1 MFDISNTV
9 SRKAIKAVE
18 NGIVSFCKF
27 LSANDTSLTGGHQC
41 GIYIP
46 KPSVPL
52 IFDKQFEKG
61 DNVTR
66 NVIIKWQDD
75 FSTESA
81 FKYYGRGTRNEYR
94 ITKFGKG
101 FDLLRPDKTGSLLV
115 LVKQSQDDYAGFVLE
130 YEDEINEFLDYFAM
144 TPADTGKLIDIHN
157 IGVMSEA
164 DEKRKK
170 QQMLIMEFIYSLNRT
185 FPSANE
191 MSAKAREIQGIV
203 YNHNEYIVCDPDS
216 KLIAWLDTEYSIFKN
231 LEEAHYGELIRKG
244 FSDMQTFLELA
255 NSVLNRR
262 KSRAGKSLEF
272 HLEALFNG
280 NNLQYESQAITEVK
294 KKPDFLF
301 PSAEAYHD
309 RSFPTEKLV
318 VLGAKTTCKDRWRQ
332 VITEADRIDTKYLC
346 TLQQGIS
353 ANQLEEMKAENVVL
367 VVPEEYIC
375 TYPKEY
381 RGEILTIK
389 NFIDYV
395 TALQKDS

>member
-1 MFDISNTV
+1 MLDISDTV
-9 SRKAIKAVE
+9 SRKAIKA
-18 NGIVSFCKF
+18 GIVSFCKF

-61 DNVTR
+61 DNITR

-75 FSTESA
+75 FFTESA

-115 LVKQSQDDYAGFVLE
+115 LVKQTHEDYAGFVLE
-130 YEDEINEFLDYFAM
+130 YEDDINEFLDYFAM
-144 TPADTGKLIDIHN
+144 TPADTGKLIDIN
-157 IGVMSEA
+157 NLSIISES

-170 QQMLIMEFIYSLNRT
+170 QQMLIMQFIYSLHKK
-185 FPSANE
+185 FPSSSE
-191 MSAKAREIQGIV
+191 MSFKAREIQGMV
-203 YNHNEYIVCDPDS
+203 YNHNEYIISNPDS

-231 LEEAHYGELIRKG
+231 LEEAYYGEIIRNG

-272 HLEALFNG
+272 HLEALFTG
-280 NNLQYESQAITEVK
+280 NNLQYDSQARTELK

-301 PSAEAYHD
+301 PGAYAYHD
-309 RSFPTEKLV
+309 MSFPAEKLV

-332 VITEADRIDTKYLC
+332 VVTEADRISTKYLC

-353 ANQLEEMKAENVVL
+353 ANQMEEMKSENVVL
-367 VVPEEYIC
+367 VVPKDYIC

-381 RGEILTIK
+381 QSGILTIK
-389 NFIDYV
+389 DFIEYV
-395 TALQKDS
+395 AEIQKTI